1 MNAREARAAV
11 KAIPYPNDGLSNS
24 EYGVALRAYDEAK
37 TKVINE
43 FRQSLASEYAPG
55 LPETVQD
62 EIWAKSWNVPGRSY
76 YDVENDYISNAKF
89 AKFARDTK

>member
-11 KAIPYPNDGLSNS
+11 KAIPYPNDAASNS
-24 EYGVALRAYDEAK
+24 EYAVALDAYNEAK

-43 FRQSLASEYAPG
+43 FRQWLASEYAPSF
-55 LPETVQD
+55 PKAVQD
-62 EIWAKSWNVPGRSY
+62 KIWAKSWNVPGRSY
-76 YDVENDYISNAKF
+76 FDVEIAYTNNAEF